1 MIRKGFI
8 MKEFQGIIKKKGI
21 QKIIHYFIY
30 IFVLFIPILVFHQ
43 QILGDLKGT
52 CTATSFEELNSC
64 QKQKRFTK
72 IKTKNIY
79 DVGYNYV
86 VDGKVVGKFLD
97 IDLDGNVIVALADV
111 ATADELLNQTGERE
125 ISGNFSSFDSK
136 LLKETLKK
144 IQDDYI
150 GRFSNDASIIT
161 EEQTRE
167 MFFGYLLNQYD
178 GKNFSY
184 IFPVILVVIIILLL
198 LFKVI
203 EGFKMIFAPEKTI
216 IYGRKTLNSE
226 ENVEKASFEF
236 YHGPYLFQNK
246 NIRITNNY
254 IFDLR
259 GYGFTYHKINE
270 AIWMYEKGIKHY
282 GIIETGK
289 QLIIKFKD
297 TVTYILPLTL
307 SERKKMMEI
316 LRVKN
321 PGIIKGYSQE
331 AGKQY
336 QQTIAETKNHEY

>member
-8 MKEFQGIIKKKGI
+8 MKEFKGIIKRKGI
-21 QKIIHYFIY
+21 KKIIHYLIY
-30 IFVLFIPILVFHQ
+30 TLIMLIPIFIFYQ
-43 QILGDLKGT
+43 QILGDFKGT
-52 CTATSFEELNSC
+52 CTATTFEELNSC
-64 QKQKRFTK
+64 QTQKRFTK

-111 ATADELLNQTGERE
+111 VTADELLVQTGERE

-144 IQDDYI
+144 IQADYI
-150 GRFSNDASIIT
+150 ERFSNEANIIT

-184 IFPVILVVIIILLL
+184 VFPMLLFGVIILLL
-198 LFKVI
+198 LWKII
-203 EGFKMIFAPEKTI
+203 EGFKMVYKPEKI
-216 IYGRKTLNSE
+216 IIHGKKTLSSE
-226 ENVEKASFEF
+226 ENVEKASFELF
-236 YHGPYLFQNK
+236 HGPYLFQNK
-246 NIRITNNY
+246 NIQITNNY
-254 IFDLR
+254 IFDFR

-297 TVTYILPLTL
+297 HVTYILPLTL

-321 PGIIKGYSQE
+321 PEIIKGYSQE
-331 AGKQY
+331 AVEQY
-336 QQTIAETKNHEY
+336 QQRMNKIHKY